1 MTKNNLHQILE
12 NQVKYNLLSNLSESI
27 SSVQLNMTK
36 GFTEE
41 ELKLIDAMDNMILNK
56 LSLLQRDSIKLA
68 K

>member
-27 SSVQLNMTK
+27 SRVQLDMTK